1 MRNSIYE
8 EQSVRY
14 WHLTGRRKSLMG
26 NICSPVSVCSHSRPA
41 SNRWLLSCPL
51 PGRQGWSSQQAYCC
65 MLMKALFPQETNSG
79 DACILSH
86 VQLLATLQ
94 TVACQ
99 VPLSMGFSRQEYC
112 SVLPGPPPRALPN
125 PGIEQRCLT
134 SQADSLPSQPPGK
147 SRVTLNELN
156 HNLTRH
162 SAAFLRHH
170 HGKGLMGISDLN
182 EKPFQL
188 LGPQQRFREFT

>member
-79 DACILSH
+79 DACMLSH
-86 VQLLATLQ
+86 VQLFVTPW
-94 TVACQ
+94 TVARQ
-99 VPLSMGFSRQEYC
+99 APLSMRFFRTKYWSEMTFPSPGGLPNLGIELRSPALAGRLSTTWLPSKEGRE
-112 SVLPGPPPRALPN
+112 SVL
-125 PGIEQRCLT
+125 T
-134 SQADSLPSQPPGK
+134 
-147 SRVTLNELN
+147 
-156 HNLTRH
+156 
-162 SAAFLRHH
+162 
-170 HGKGLMGISDLN
+170 
-182 EKPFQL
+182 
-188 LGPQQRFREFT
+188 